1 MSVKKVSNRFEHLLS
16 LTKKIIKI
24 NLHAIV
30 ILLQYLLKMIVRLLF
45 SKRWLLSV
53 HRRLIKRFRS
63 NYVKKNTFFTSQ

>member
-1 MSVKKVSNRFEHLLS
+1 MSVKKVSSRFEHFLS
-16 LTKKIIKI
+16 LSKKTKQ
-24 NLHAIV
+24 LHATD

-63 NYVKKNTFFTSQ
+63 SYVKKNTFFTSQ